1 MADES
6 YSLKI
11 NNQILCCFPTSLLKR
26 CVCVHVLALPGCCK
40 AGSQPNGLEHIYL
53 MGVVEGCRECVV
65 YGSAPGNK
73 PTAVRA
79 ETRGRERYG
88 RGPVPTATLPDRVH
102 IDRCEAGRG
111 TKLFSCSRGSSWAPR
126 RLGRND
132 SPHASGRGGGQATDS
147 SRHSVGLAPNQ
158 FKKETPFVTLSAGLW
173 ADFGFGHLEM
183 PTLLGNILVRS

>member
-1 MADES
+1 MADAS
-6 YSLKI
+6 YSSKI
-11 NNQILCCFPTSLLKR
+11 NFQILCCFLTSLLQR
-26 CVCVHVLALPGCCK
+26 YVCVCVCVCGLPGCCK
-40 AGSQPNGLEHIYL
+40 AGRQPNGLEHIYL

-102 IDRCEAGRG
+102 VDRCEAGRG

-132 SPHASGRGGGQATDS
+132 SPHASGLGGQRIHRDTVWAWHPIS
-147 SRHSVGLAPNQ
+147 LKRIHL
-158 FKKETPFVTLSAGLW
+158 LSC
-173 ADFGFGHLEM
+173 
-183 PTLLGNILVRS
+183 

>member
-1 MADES
+1 M
-6 YSLKI
+6 
-11 NNQILCCFPTSLLKR
+11 
-26 CVCVHVLALPGCCK
+26 HVLALPGCCK
-40 AGSQPNGLEHIYL
+40 AGRQPNGLEHIYL

-102 IDRCEAGRG
+102 GDRCEAGRG
-111 TKLFSCSRGSSWAPR
+111 TKLFSCSRGSSWAQR

-132 SPHASGRGGGQATDS
+132 NSHASGQGETDS
-147 SRHSVGLAPNQ
+147 SRRSVGLAPDQ
-158 FKKETPFVTLSAGLW
+158 FKEETPFVTLAADLW
-173 ADFGFGHLEM
+173 ADLESGHIEM
-183 PTLLGNILVRS
+183 PNSAGNILVRSWLAC